1 MPGVWGSLV
10 YNHLIIG
17 TSLVIQWL
25 RVCCAMQGTGVQS
38 LDTRVLG
45 PKCCIASKL
54 AHHSHWA
61 CMPLEPVPQT
71 DFLCR
76 NEGKVLC
83 APTTQCCQNAET
95 NTHIDIKEN
104 TGLDNLSPFYF
115 WALIVTT
122 LFLDPKAYHVAHSI
136 PVCVLSYSVLSCIQ
150 LFVTPWT
157 VGRQAPLRMG
167 FPSREYWSGLPC
179 PSPGDLPD
187 PRIEPWV
194 SCVSCIGRRIL
205 CHCTTWESPIPT

>member
-1 MPGVWGSLV
+1 
-10 YNHLIIG
+10 
-17 TSLVIQWL
+17 
-25 RVCCAMQGTGVQS
+25 
-38 LDTRVLG
+38 
-45 PKCCIASKL
+45 
-54 AHHSHWA
+54 
-61 CMPLEPVPQT
+61 MPLEPVPQA
-71 DFLCR
+71 DFLCC

-83 APTTQCCQNAET
+83 APMTQCCQNGET

-115 WALIVTT
+115 CALIVTT

-157 VGRQAPLRMG
+157 VGRQAPLPMG
-167 FPSREYWSGLPC
+167 FPSEEYWSGLPC

-187 PRIEPWV
+187 PRTEP
-194 SCVSCIGRRIL
+194 
-205 CHCTTWESPIPT
+205 